1 MQGSHTTSD
10 KPQLLCEIG
19 ADRVIAARAARVG
32 GGLDAHSSKRLA
44 TGTIQPGVA
53 QPNIQRSDALRDT
66 LIAALGEVAGKSRDV
81 TVILPDASVRVLLLD
96 FESLPDDGDEA
107 LNVIRFR
114 VRKSIPFNADRAA
127 VSYDVQRSGKAWCVI
142 AALSPRE
149 IVDEYEDLL
158 RSAGYKAGIV
168 VPSVLATL
176 GLVDVTSPTLLVKM
190 DVTST
195 TLALLDKNQL
205 LQVRTL
211 EFYGEGTSGARL
223 AEEIHPSLVFHE
235 DTFGRKVDRILL
247 AGMGVTP
254 GLGVELQQQSGLP
267 VEEVTADSKAG
278 SSFGDPLPHSALC
291 GVLGALQ
298 S

>member
-1 MQGSHTTSD
+1 MQGSHTSSD

-32 GGLDAHSSKRLA
+32 GGLEAHTSKRLA
-44 TGTIQPGVA
+44 TGSIQPGLSH
-53 QPNIQRSDALRDT
+53 PNIQRSDVLRDT
-66 LIAALGEVAGKSRDV
+66 LSAALGEVSGKSRDV

-96 FESLPDDGDEA
+96 FESLPEDVEEA

-114 VRKSIPFNADRAA
+114 VRKSIPFNADNAA
-127 VSYDVQRSGKAWCVI
+127 VSYDVQRNGNSWNVI
-142 AALSPRE
+142 TALAPRE
-149 IVDEYEDLL
+149 IVDEYEDLV
-158 RSAGYKAGIV
+158 RSAGYKAGV
-168 VPSVLATL
+168 LVPSVIATL
-176 GLVDVTSPTLLVKM
+176 GLVDVSGPTLLVKM
-190 DVTST
+190 DITST
-195 TLALLDKNQL
+195 TLALLDKNHL

-211 EFYGEGTSGARL
+211 EFYGDGTAGARL
-223 AEEIHPSLVFHE
+223 AEEIHPSLVFYE
-235 DTFGRKVDRILL
+235 DTFGHKVERILL
-247 AGMGVTP
+247 AGMGVIA

-267 VEEVTADSKAG
+267 VEEVTADLKAG